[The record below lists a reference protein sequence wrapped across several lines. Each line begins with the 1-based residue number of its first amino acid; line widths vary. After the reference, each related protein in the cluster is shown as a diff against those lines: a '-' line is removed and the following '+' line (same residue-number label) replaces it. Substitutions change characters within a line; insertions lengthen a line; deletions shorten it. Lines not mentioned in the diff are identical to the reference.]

1 MLHAVQ
7 RKAFREKQLKMLETS
22 HMPPHPGDTTPP
34 NPEYSSC
41 SNQDADGKPLEK
53 NFCVWTSMLARSI
66 ETAKYFDEEEYD
78 IKEMRMLNELNAGV
92 AEGMTYAQI
101 KTQFPKE
108 YELRRQ
114 DKLHY
119 RYPGAG
125 GESYL
130 DVINRLRA
138 VIVEVERM
146 TDHVLLIGHR
156 VVARVLLAYFL
167 GLEREDVAKLDVPL
181 GMLYVL
187 EPVCPSLFVQ

>member
-1 MLHAVQ
+1 MFLPQPFLPASSPSN
-7 RKAFREKQLKMLETS
+7 T
-22 HMPPHPGDTTPP
+22 HPSYDQIKRRYP
-34 NPEYSSC
+34 
-41 SNQDADGKPLEK
+41 Q
-53 NFCVWTSMLARSI
+53 
-66 ETAKYFDEEEYD
+66 EYD
-78 IKEMRMLNELNAGV
+78 
-92 AEGMTYAQI
+92 
-101 KTQFPKE
+101 
-108 YELRRQ
+108 LRRN

-181 GMLYVL
+181 GTIYVL
-187 EPVCPSLFVQ
+187 EPV

>member
-1 MLHAVQ
+1 
-7 RKAFREKQLKMLETS
+7 
-22 HMPPHPGDTTPP
+22 
-34 NPEYSSC
+34 
-41 SNQDADGKPLEK
+41 
-53 NFCVWTSMLARSI
+53 MLARSI
-66 ETAKYFDEEEYD
+66 ETAQFFEDDDYD

-92 AEGMTYAQI
+92 AEGLTYVPPPQSFLPTSSTTNAHSSYDEI
-101 KTQFPKE
+101 KRRYPQE
-108 YELRRQ
+108 YDLRRH

-181 GMLYVL
+181 GTIYVL
-187 EPVCPSLFVQ
+187 EPV

>member
-1 MLHAVQ
+1 MDSPRPLSSIYPLVNMVSYAEI
-7 RKAFREKQLKMLETS
+7 KS
-22 HMPPHPGDTTPP
+22 SW
-34 NPEYSSC
+34 PE
-41 SNQDADGKPLEK
+41 Q
-53 NFCVWTSMLARSI
+53 
-66 ETAKYFDEEEYD
+66 
-78 IKEMRMLNELNAGV
+78 
-92 AEGMTYAQI
+92 YA
-101 KTQFPKE
+101 
-108 YELRRQ
+108 LRRA

-167 GLEREDVAKLDVPL
+167 GLDRNDVAKLDVPL
-181 GMLYVL
+181 GRLYGL
-187 EPVCPSLFVQ
+187 EPVSDKIQPTLVFMDVLTWIP

>member
-1 MLHAVQ
+1 MINIYFSYAEI
-7 RKAFREKQLKMLETS
+7 K
-22 HMPPHPGDTTPP
+22 
-34 NPEYSSC
+34 SSWPD
-41 SNQDADGKPLEK
+41 Q
-53 NFCVWTSMLARSI
+53 
-66 ETAKYFDEEEYD
+66 
-78 IKEMRMLNELNAGV
+78 
-92 AEGMTYAQI
+92 YA
-101 KTQFPKE
+101 
-108 YELRRQ
+108 LRRA

-167 GLEREDVAKLDVPL
+167 GLDRNDVAKLDVPL
-181 GMLYVL
+181 GRLYGL
-187 EPVCPSLFVQ
+187 EPVSDKIWPPCLFFTMLT

>member
-1 MLHAVQ
+1 
-7 RKAFREKQLKMLETS
+7 
-22 HMPPHPGDTTPP
+22 
-34 NPEYSSC
+34 
-41 SNQDADGKPLEK
+41 
-53 NFCVWTSMLARSI
+53 MLARSI
-66 ETAKYFDEEEYD
+66 ETAQFFDEEEYD

-92 AEGMTYAQI
+92 AEGLTYVPPQSFLPTSSPSNAHSSYDEI
-101 KTQFPKE
+101 KRRYPQE
-108 YELRRQ
+108 YNLRRD

-181 GMLYVL
+181 GTIYVL
-187 EPVCPSLFVQ
+187 EPV